1 MVVAASVVVASPAAV
16 LQLLPLELPCQ
27 GNRCE
32 EPVVWLLPP
41 EPGKLRK
48 RKKVVKNLNS

>member
-1 MVVAASVVVASPAAV
+1 MVVAASVVVASPVAV

-32 EPVVWLLPP
+32 EPVVWLLPL

-48 RKKVVKNLNS
+48 HKKAVK